1 MSIELAE
8 KIKALARIA
17 LEAQSITKDMKKA
30 FEVRSDSLEA
40 RVKALELF
48 YMPEQ
53 KGASPDMV
61 RIEPDGKS
69 PFGFG
74 DAVLKVE
81 QSLADTLKIP
91 DKRGRGRP
99 KKGS

>member
-8 KIKALARIA
+8 KIKAMAKQQIDTAA
-17 LEAQSITKDMKKA
+17 LVGT
-30 FEVRSDSLEA
+30 LEA
-40 RVKALELF
+40 RVKTLELF

-69 PFGFG
+69 PLFS
-74 DAVLKVE
+74 AVVAEVATSKSQLKRLEVQTATE
-81 QSLADTLKIP
+81 
-91 DKRGRGRP
+91 KRGRGRP
-99 KKGS
+99 KKV